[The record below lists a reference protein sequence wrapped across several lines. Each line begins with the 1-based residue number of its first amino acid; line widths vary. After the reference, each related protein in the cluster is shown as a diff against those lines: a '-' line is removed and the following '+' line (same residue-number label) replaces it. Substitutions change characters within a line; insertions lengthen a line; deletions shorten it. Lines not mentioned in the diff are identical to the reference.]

1 MNEGHTPP
9 TEISLGLNPATPEAR
24 AASGFKWAGGNVE
37 PGHKLG
43 GSPDWIH
50 GSEVPACRDCKQAM
64 TFYGQLDSVGDEVT
78 LADAGMIYVF
88 VCFDCYTTTSVLQ
101 SG

>member
-1 MNEGHTPP
+1 MKGTLRLP
-9 TEISLGLNPATPEAR
+9 EIPLALNPATPEAR
-24 AASGFKWAGGNVE
+24 AAAGFKWAARNV
-37 PGHKLG
+37 GRRHKLG
-43 GSPDWIH
+43 GSPDWIQ
-50 GSEVPACRDCKQAM
+50 GAEVPACPDCKQAM
-64 TFYGQLDSVGDEVT
+64 TFYGQLDSVGDDVT

>member
-1 MNEGHTPP
+1 MKGTLRLP
-9 TEISLGLNPATPEAR
+9 EIPLALNPATPEAR
-24 AASGFKWAGGNVE
+24 AAAGFKWAAGNV
-37 PGHKLG
+37 GRRHKLG
-43 GSPDWIH
+43 GSPDWIQ
-50 GSEVPACRDCKQAM
+50 GAEVLTCPDCKQAM
-64 TFYGQLDSVGDEVT
+64 TFYGQLDSVGDQVT